1 MTNMDDPEDVVGDRE
16 DIDDECHQRGLH
28 LVGLGDADHKEE
40 EEHDVDKTGA
50 LTIIMRVEVTSCQAD
65 CLTWFPQERPA
76 SISRTKWT
84 RNTSFSFILVI
95 SMMFLEC

>member
-50 LTIIMRVEVTSCQAD
+50 LTIVES
-65 CLTWFPQERPA
+65 
-76 SISRTKWT
+76 
-84 RNTSFSFILVI
+84 
-95 SMMFLEC
+95 